1 MGAMIAAR
9 RELAEEVRK
18 RIRRRDLHTVDQ
30 QLLDKAQDEAANFPY
45 IFEEEFHENPSPN
58 MLDASLLEI
67 QLWTMLRASRKR
79 GDQSAERAKLLFVVG
94 ALIDLL
100 LAEEEMLQSPLVTY
114 YQNMIHAIEAYAK
127 HGAP

>member
-1 MGAMIAAR
+1 MIAAR

-18 RIRRRDLHTVDQ
+18 RIRRHDLHTVDPH
-30 QLLDKAQDEAANFPY
+30 LLDTAQDDAANFPY
-45 IFEEEFHENPSPN
+45 LFEEEFHENPSGN

-67 QLWTMLRASRKR
+67 QLWTTLRASRNR
-79 GDQSAERAKLLFVVG
+79 GEQSAERTKLLFVAA

-114 YQNMIHAIEAYAK
+114 YQNMIDAIEAYAK